1 MRKDPSNLPSTSRTD
16 RTLPKSRILR
26 GKKRFQRLFSP
37 HASHLGGK
45 YVDLRYLI
53 EPSEEPEYRMAFIVP
68 RKTGKAVRRNRTRR
82 HLKEAFRKNQS
93 PLAEAVDSGNGSL
106 HGALIARTTG
116 GGYHEIEEE
125 VTALLE
131 RVKERMFSTSG
142 SKL

>member
-1 MRKDPSNLPSTSRTD
+1 MRKDPSNLPSASSTD

-68 RKTGKAVRRNRTRR
+68 RKAGKAVGRNRTRR
-82 HLKEAFRKNQS
+82 HLKEAFRKYQS
-93 PLAEAVDSGNGSL
+93 HLDETVDAANGSV

-125 VTALLE
+125 VIALLE
-131 RVKERMFSTSG
+131 RVKERISSTPG